1 MLKHRRQTFS
11 SCFSNP
17 FYSSSRL
24 CQVFELITEK
34 QIKSRIAVIRNFLNY
49 LLHHDVCPEYKD
61 QINAARA
68 TCDLAEKE
76 LWSISQ
82 AASLVPGDFNVAC
95 STLFG
100 GYYENAYVG
109 DQEWAKGL
117 SLNAGMSPEKARKV
131 FKFGLAAH
139 GDDETVKE
147 YTYHVSSHQVRVVE
161 VINTGLEITELIPG
175 DKDVQ
180 ELYANFPG
188 LNPIGK
194 LKGKTWYRPAP
205 REEDLTEE
213 EEANPPPKQIKEY
226 TLWVEDKVLA
236 KCFVGMKLE
245 VVIRKLSFGV
255 YYLDN
260 VPAIY
265 CSFYD
270 VLPNEFMLGWREHV
284 YLEPRPTNGVHPE
297 QNRLEDEGTLKEI
310 NGNPAAF
317 LHPEDESNANLEE
330 DE

>member
-1 MLKHRRQTFS
+1 M
-11 SCFSNP
+11 
-17 FYSSSRL
+17 
-24 CQVFELITEK
+24 
-34 QIKSRIAVIRNFLNY
+34 IRNFLNY

-61 QINAARA
+61 QINAART

-76 LWSISQ
+76 LWYISQ
-82 AASLVPGDFNVAC
+82 ATSSLPGDFNMAC
-95 STLFG
+95 STIFG
-100 GYYENAYVG
+100 GYYENTYVG

-117 SLNAGMSPEKARKV
+117 GLNGGMSPEKARKV

-139 GDDETVKE
+139 GNEELVKE
-147 YTYHVSSHQVRVVE
+147 FNYHVSSHQVRVVE
-161 VINTGLEITELIPG
+161 VIETGLEITELIPG

-188 LNPIGK
+188 LHPIGK
-194 LKGKTWYRPAP
+194 LKGKTWFLPAP
-205 REEDLTEE
+205 RQDDLTEE
-213 EEANPPPKQIKEY
+213 EEANPPLKEIKEY
-226 TLWVEDKVLA
+226 TLWVEDKVLV

-245 VVIRKLSFGV
+245 AVIRKLSFGV

-260 VPAIY
+260 ILGIF

-284 YLEPRPTNGVHPE
+284 YLEPRATNGAHPE
-297 QNRLEDEGTLKEI
+297 HTKLEGGDKLKEI
-310 NGNPAAF
+310 GGNPAAV
-317 LHPEDESNANLEE
+317 LQLEDDGNPNLEALKLEDDGDGIVEE